1 MNRDLHIFILPN
13 AVEKTKGAP
22 GADIE
27 WVDGKWV
34 MCPEIGPD

>member
-1 MNRDLHIFILPN
+1 MNRELNIMILKE
-13 AVEKTKGAP
+13 AASLTKGAP

-27 WVDGKWV
+27 WVDGQWV